1 MPGFA
6 NMPSWDFITNH
17 GAVIILV
24 SQQPKITGREISQ
37 KIGITER
44 AVLRIVA
51 DLDDAGYISR
61 TRQGRSNTYTVN
73 QDLPLPGPILKNV
86 AVGDLLD
93 VLKTSS
99 FNVGTEQV
107 VNES

>member
-1 MPGFA
+1 
-6 NMPSWDFITNH
+6 MPSWDFITNH

-51 DLDDAGYISR
+51 
-61 TRQGRSNTYTVN
+61 
-73 QDLPLPGPILKNV
+73 
-86 AVGDLLD
+86 VGDLLD
-93 VLKTSS
+93 VMKTSS
-99 FNVGTEQV
+99 FKVGTEQV